1 MKRILLFMLSC
12 FVVSAQTLFAEE
24 AEETYWTYK
33 VEYVY
38 SNNKA
43 TYGYITDNHGVWKL
57 VATGKEG
64 SNALRVSTSE
74 TTPPKDMTF
83 TAEFSGDKTKVYPID
98 FSRKIYNEDKSKTF
112 IVTSFGYFS
121 SKNPSAG
128 GYKDRL
134 SEFIAPDCTFID
146 GVAGSSGYN
155 FKQCTSLTNVV
166 LNENL
171 KNIPTEAFEGCSELV
186 NFSPRSFK
194 ECSIIKGSAF
204 SGCKKLAGKFVFD
217 TCKTVEGSVFNGC
230 EALEEVS
237 MPAAGMI
244 SEYMFKGCLS
254 LEKVY
259 MPSALS
265 IGKNAFENTEKL
277 TDLTV
282 SPNLEQIASAAFKN
296 STGLPPDFFNR
307 IAGRQLKYFGSKD
320 FKTMGSEFEG
330 CTSLTSL
337 IWNFP
342 NLETKVVNS
351 KCFLGCSSL
360 GKVVFKTPVAE
371 IKTEAFKNI
380 REGAEIYLPKEVPQK
395 FGEWAIGIMKANK
408 DNPVAWPKAFVPDE
422 TKDQWLEAMGRKCCY
437 FKKEQ
442 FNVSD
447 AKAHGTAPSGY
458 GMGVGW
464 TAARA
469 IMSLDTDMCTYDSK
483 SGLTIKDKRVIGF
496 VFAQMNYST
505 LCYGCWVL
513 RAPESGFRVIVR

>member
-1 MKRILLFMLSC
+1 
-12 FVVSAQTLFAEE
+12 
-24 AEETYWTYK
+24 
-33 VEYVY
+33 
-38 SNNKA
+38 
-43 TYGYITDNHGVWKL
+43 
-57 VATGKEG
+57 
-64 SNALRVSTSE
+64 
-74 TTPPKDMTF
+74 MTF

-171 KNIPTEAFEGCSELV
+171 KNIPTEAFEGCSTLV

-194 ECSIIKGSAF
+194 VCSIIKGSAF

-217 TCKTVEGSVFNGC
+217 ACTTVEGSVFNGC

-237 MPAAGMI
+237 MPDAVKI
-244 SEYMFKGCLS
+244 SKSTFNACKS
-254 LEKVY
+254 LKKVDI
-259 MPSALS
+259 PSATS
-265 IGKNAFENTEKL
+265 IGESAFGGCEKL
-277 TDLTV
+277 SELTV
-282 SPNLEQIASAAFKN
+282 SPNLEEIKSCAFKN
-296 STGLPPDFFNR
+296 CTSLPPDFVNL
-307 IAGRQLKYFGSKD
+307 IAGKGLKSFGDKEVFS
-320 FKTMGSEFEG
+320 G

-395 FGEWAIGIMKANK
+395 FGEWAIGITKSTKN
-408 DNPVAWPKAFVPDE
+408 DPVAWPKAFVPDE
-422 TKDQWLEAMGRKCCY
+422 TKDQWLEAMGQKCCY

-513 RAPESGFRVIVR
+513 RAPESGLRVIVR